1 MSFLDITSVVRVAS
15 LFKEIHIMVIRKT
28 LVLAAILA
36 STGFVAIQ
44 TSGAQAE
51 QFYTSSASRSG
62 PPADAKVDDSIVVVR
77 HKHLASDTILNAAD
91 STADVPLYTSSA
103 SRSGPPA
110 DAK

>member
-1 MSFLDITSVVRVAS
+1 
-15 LFKEIHIMVIRKT
+15 MVIRKV
-28 LVLAAILA
+28 LVLATILA

-44 TSGAQAE
+44 TTGAQAD

-62 PPADAKVDDSIVVVR
+62 PPADAKVDDSAFLLG
-77 HKHLASDTILNAAD
+77 HKHVKSDTIFNATD

-110 DAK
+110 DAKIPQ